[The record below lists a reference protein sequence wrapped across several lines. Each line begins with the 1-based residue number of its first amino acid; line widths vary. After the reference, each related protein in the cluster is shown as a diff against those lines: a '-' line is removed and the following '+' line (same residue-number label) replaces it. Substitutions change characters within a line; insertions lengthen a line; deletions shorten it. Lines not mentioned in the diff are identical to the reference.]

1 MATVAGVKV
10 KAKKPRAVSFHSKPT
25 DGPVWDTE
33 QAREL
38 PQEEFDHLLRKSMN
52 YYNYHYTQKDL
63 KKYVVEWMRSGGEFS
78 KDEVK
83 RFERSSDRLL
93 SMTACSLVM
102 AHRQGMPFRERH
114 LEFLDTEL
122 TRVLDAVTDDEPEE
136 QVKEDKSEAYKP
148 TIQDRLQE
156 KTSELIGEI
165 EGHYDELVT
174 EGKTSFKAYDFL
186 SGNNV
191 VQSQLGKYEALF
203 QARRAELEQAQ
214 KKADPQLVEG
224 YRHYK
229 AQDYKRLI
237 AWIDQLLEAVEQ
249 YRGVKK
255 ATKKARV
262 KKAPS
267 KEKQISKLKYCK
279 EDKTL
284 KLVSV
289 NPAEILGASELWV
302 YNTKTRKLGKYV
314 SAPYKVLGVKGTSIE
329 GFDTD
334 KSVCKTL
341 RKPEEKLKEF
351 AKAGKVQLR
360 KFLEDIRATET
371 KLNGRISVDVLLLK
385 VA

>member
-1 MATVAGVKV
+1 
-10 KAKKPRAVSFHSKPT
+10 
-25 DGPVWDTE
+25 
-33 QAREL
+33 
-38 PQEEFDHLLRKSMN
+38 
-52 YYNYHYTQKDL
+52 
-63 KKYVVEWMRSGGEFS
+63 
-78 KDEVK
+78 
-83 RFERSSDRLL
+83 
-93 SMTACSLVM
+93 M
-102 AHRQGMPFRERH
+102 AHKQGMPFRERH

-122 TRVLDAVTDDEPEE
+122 ARVLDAVTDDEPEE
-136 QVKEDKSEAYKP
+136 QVREDKAEAYKP

-203 QARRAELEQAQ
+203 QARRTELEQAQ

-249 YRGVKK
+249 YRGVKQ

-360 KFLEDIRATET
+360 KFIEDIRATEI
-371 KLNGRISVDVLLLK
+371 KLNGRISADVLLLK